1 MTLLYGARAHG
12 RSLRALVAA
21 IVGVLL
27 LAAYTPSAL
36 AIGAGTLAPEI
47 GLKDLSGRGVSIA
60 SLKGKVV
67 LVDFWAS
74 WCAPCR
80 EELPVLEALYKKYR
94 ARGFEVVGVNLD
106 QSADNVQR
114 FLNATPLSFRVVHD
128 RGRAVA
134 DRYAPAKMPSSFLI
148 DRKGVVRHVH
158 AGFRASDRGALDQ
171 QIATL
176 LGAR

>member
-1 MTLLYGARAHG
+1 MKRWSFAVLLGTLL
-12 RSLRALVAA
+12 LVTSA
-21 IVGVLL
+21 
-27 LAAYTPSAL
+27 PRAL
-36 AIGAGTLAPEI
+36 AIGAGSLAPEI

-94 ARGFEVVGVNLD
+94 GRGFEIVGVNLD
-106 QSADNVQR
+106 QSPDKVQR
-114 FLNATPLSFRVVHD
+114 FLSGTPLSFRVVHD

-134 DRYAPAKMPSSFLI
+134 ERYAPSKMPSSFLI
-148 DRKGVVRHVH
+148 DRKGIVRHVH
-158 AGFRASDRGALDQ
+158 AGFRAADRSALDS
-171 QIATL
+171 QISAL
-176 LGAR
+176 LAK